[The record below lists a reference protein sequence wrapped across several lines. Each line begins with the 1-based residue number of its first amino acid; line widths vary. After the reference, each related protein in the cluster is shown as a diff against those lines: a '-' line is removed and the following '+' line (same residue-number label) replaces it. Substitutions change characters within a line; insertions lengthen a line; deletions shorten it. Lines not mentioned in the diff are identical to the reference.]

1 MTHQLLN
8 RLSFGPTKAS
18 KARLEKLGYAAFLEE
33 QLHPPTTL
41 SPELKKRKKAFK
53 FVVDKVPYKNR
64 GFCYYDAP
72 LEKSW
77 KLLKEA
83 AQEVKYLPPNEV
95 VINNYYQ
102 AIYSEWQLEELM
114 VQFWHNHFTV
124 NVDIDQRI
132 GLALPTYDKI
142 IRQHAFGNFRSF
154 LEAVAASPSMLFYL
168 NNAKSKAS
176 PANENFAR
184 ELFELHTMGRQ
195 AYLANQYSHWKE
207 VPGAKEGKA
216 VGFIEE
222 DVYEAARAFTG
233 WSVAHG
239 VEEEGIKLP
248 DTGEFMYINSWH
260 DPYQK
265 RVLGVEIPAHQGPL
279 KDGQMVLDLVAYH
292 HQTAVFMCTKL
303 CHYFL
308 GDSPPS
314 SLIDKAV
321 GLWVKTQQAPDQ
333 IRQILRLILSSEEF
347 HASLGTKFK
356 TPFQLVI
363 SLFRSL
369 EVEVAPNMH
378 LRWMLRT
385 LGQLSFGAPAPNGY
399 PDAAS
404 YWSSSNMLLRRWNVM
419 PKIFYSNWHKFFD
432 DYEQLLPAPQ
442 QSAAAV
448 VQQSLEQLLG
458 KEKAQHF
465 AHKDALIQ
473 LLLRE
478 NRTAD
483 QAPLTYNEEDR
494 RHQFAQ
500 IWAFIAMTPEFQ
512 YR

>member
-8 RLSFGPTKAS
+8 RLSYGPTKAS
-18 KARLEKLGYAAFLEE
+18 MARLEQLGYAAFLEE
-33 QLHPPTTL
+33 QLYPPSTID
-41 SPELKKRKKAFK
+41 PELKKRKKAFK
-53 FVVDKVPYKNR
+53 FVVDKVHYKNK
-64 GFCYYDAP
+64 GFRYYDAP
-72 LEKSW
+72 LKKAW
-77 KLLKEA
+77 KLLEESS
-83 AQEVKYLPPNEV
+83 QEIRYVPPTEV

-124 NVDIDQRI
+124 SADGDQRV
-132 GLALPTYDKI
+132 GLALPTYDKM

-168 NNAKSKAS
+168 NNARSKAS

-184 ELFELHTMGRQ
+184 ELFELHTLGRP

-239 VEEEGIKLP
+239 AKEEGISMP
-248 DTGEFMYINSWH
+248 NTGDFMYVNSWH

-279 KDGQMVLDLVAYH
+279 EDGQMVLDLVAQH
-292 HQTAVFMCTKL
+292 PQTAQFICTKL

-308 GDSPPS
+308 GDNPPTS
-314 SLIDKAV
+314 IIDKAAA
-321 GLWVKTQQAPDQ
+321 LWIATQQEEDQ
-333 IRQILRLILSSEEF
+333 IRQVLRLILSSEEF

-356 TPFQLVI
+356 TPFQLI
-363 SLFRSL
+363 MSLFRSL

-385 LGQLSFGAPAPNGY
+385 LGQLSFGAAAPNGY
-399 PDAAS
+399 PDDSS

-419 PKIFYSNWHKFFD
+419 PKIFYSNWHKFFS
-432 DYEQLLPAPQ
+432 DYEQLLPDESL
-442 QSAAAV
+442 SAASIV
-448 VQQSLEQLLG
+448 NQSLECLLG
-458 KEKAQHF
+458 QEQAQQF
-465 AHKDALIQ
+465 AHKEVLINI
-473 LLLRE
+473 LLRE

-500 IWAFIAMTPEFQ
+500 IWAYIAMTPEFQ